1 MHRNAET
8 LIKLIA
14 ARGELMRHLVDR
26 RERLASSQLDL
37 RGDIPRPRTL
47 PASVQSAWAIA
58 AVGALFLVGGMTAA
72 PTYGLAGGVA
82 ANPGQFPFAVTP
94 TMTGIPTSTGDMH
107 DIACSGA
114 LISPDWMITAG
125 HCFHDVNRNRVSG
138 AVPTPRWRRSTP
150 PRPTQPPVRQSASAS
165 TRRAISVCRHRD
177 RAPQRGERHDDP
189 VTPLRLATTRPPKG
203 EILTIV
209 ASGSMHRCLRAQWA
223 GAVQSPVASVKL

>member
-82 ANPGQFPFAVTP
+82 ANPGQFPFAVTL
-94 TMTGIPTSTGDMH
+94 TMTGIPTNTGDMH

-138 AVPTPRWRRSTP
+138 AVPYPTMATFNTTTTNPAASTAISFSLD
-150 PRPTQPPVRQSASAS
+150 TVEQSPYADIAIAHLSEASA
-165 TRRAISVCRHRD
+165 
-177 RAPQRGERHDDP
+177 
-189 VTPLRLATTRPPKG
+189 TTIR
-203 EILTIV
+203 
-209 ASGSMHRCLRAQWA
+209 
-223 GAVQSPVASVKL
+223 